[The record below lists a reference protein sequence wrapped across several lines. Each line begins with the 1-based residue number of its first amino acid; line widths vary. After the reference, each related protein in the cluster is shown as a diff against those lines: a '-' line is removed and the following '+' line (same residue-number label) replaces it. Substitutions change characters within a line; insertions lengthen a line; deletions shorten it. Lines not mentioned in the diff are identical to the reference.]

1 MNHNNISFLEIGL
14 KKSLLLNYENNK
26 LKSIYTVPIGG
37 YHISNDISK
46 IFKIDFSE
54 AEEIKKLFNKSDT
67 EFSYDIKQN
76 NNDAILNK
84 ILSKNIQVDLLKKV
98 ILYRVQEI
106 MDMTFEKSSSV
117 NKDYNDYKIFLIG
130 E

>member
-54 AEEIKKLFNKSDT
+54 VEKIKKLFNKSDT
-67 EFSYDIKQN
+67 EFSYDSKQSN
-76 NNDAILNK
+76 NNSILNK
-84 ILSKNIQVDLLKKV
+84 ILSKKYKQIDLLKKV

-106 MDMTFEKSSSV
+106 IDMIFDKSNYT
-117 NKDYNDYKIFLIG
+117 NKDYNDNKLFN
-130 E
+130 